1 MPLRLQVD
9 CPGCGAPLVRKPGG
23 RCPGCGASIAAHV
36 QNVRSREERIERIVA
51 VIGSVLVL
59 AVFTLTAGVG
69 LAEGV
74 VMYAVAGAVMFYLAR
89 KTF

>member
-1 MPLRLQVD
+1 
-9 CPGCGAPLVRKPGG
+9 
-23 RCPGCGASIAAHV
+23 
-36 QNVRSREERIERIVA
+36 
-51 VIGSVLVL
+51 VIGTVLVL